1 MDDVERIAADHIADA
16 GKLVARIEVLE
27 AALASAIGHLM
38 NAKIDLETGC
48 PKRTAIA
55 TIEGGIRMARV
66 AQHLK
71 QENAK

>member
-1 MDDVERIAADHIADA
+1 MDDVERIVVDHIADA
-16 GKLVARIEVLE
+16 GKLMARIGVLE

-55 TIEGGIRMARV
+55 TIEGGIRLARV